1 MLLAHRYRT
10 VPSRVEGT
18 TWQPLDVAFGPYR
31 AFSEQL
37 AAVVRLGP
45 RLAWCLFG
53 AEIVEDQIRA
63 GRVLTKGARKQRHL
77 NRAYL
82 SLLNVPF
89 RSYSGTT
96 FSDEGGE
103 GDVQQENYGRREHRE
118 LTLTDGTYVLV
129 REIQPGDAPALQRLV
144 GRLSEQTIHL
154 RYFGPMKQLSDKQA
168 RYFAEVDGQD
178 RYALVALEPD
188 NEEEIVA
195 VVRYDREKGTDRAEY
210 AALVEDRLQG
220 RGLGIALTRGLIEA
234 ARERGIR
241 DFEAL
246 VLPENRGMLRLL
258 RSLDLPESAH
268 LEDGVRRI
276 SVDLFPEQRSAENQK
291 DG

>member
-1 MLLAHRYRT
+1 MLLAHRYGSAL
-10 VPSRVEGT
+10 PRVEET
-18 TWQPLDVAFGPYR
+18 AWPPTDVAFAPYR
-31 AFSEQL
+31 AFSRQL
-37 AAVVRLGP
+37 GAALVP
-45 RLAWCLFG
+45 KFAWRLFG
-53 AEIVEDQIRA
+53 VRVVEDQIRA
-63 GRVLTKGARKQRHL
+63 GRILAEGTRQQRHL
-77 NRAYL
+77 TGAYL
-82 SLLNVPF
+82 NLFYVPF
-89 RSYSGTT
+89 RSYGGTT
-96 FSDEGGE
+96 VSDEGGE
-103 GDVQQENYGRREHRE
+103 GDVQQENDGRKKNRE
-118 LTLTDGTYVLV
+118 LALADGTYVLV

-178 RYALVALEPD
+178 RYALVALDPE

-268 LEDGVRRI
+268 HEDGVRRI
-276 SVDLFPEQRSAENQK
+276 SVDLFPEQRSTENQK